1 MVGSFLSELTATR
14 KLYFDINDR
23 KWMWIRSGK
32 VTNRSF
38 AIRHSKHCKGAKL
51 TTTQSQ
57 SSRFYSRYPS
67 TDAVLATKVCQK
79 GRFENLQQFV
89 ACGFACDSMTDE
101 VKKILTTDGGIFHW
115 ELFIEKIQGVNFRG
129 VTTLEAKQMHMIGY
143 LFELAYDL
151 CIDSVANV
159 SLNPGFETCLGVW

>member
-14 KLYFDINDR
+14 KLYFDINDC

-67 TDAVLATKVCQK
+67 TDAVLATEVCRK